1 MQCKR
6 HSCIN
11 CFMGPSITSAYSI
24 YNYTMGPFVYIV
36 YLVYSMI
43 MGPCGA
49 NVHIVWTLSWA
60 QTILAYTIFIIIRG
74 PIRLKCIHHM
84 WLCYRPM
91 QCKRHSSINYF
102 MGPSITSV
110 YPIHNYAMGPL
121 VYIVYLVYSWIVGP
135 AIKIVYLMYKIGMG
149 PVIKMV
155 YTILLYYGPSHQNGI
170 LNKQLNVGLIP
181 LYRVFSIY
189 LYNGPIH

>member
-1 MQCKR
+1 
-6 HSCIN
+6 
-11 CFMGPSITSAYSI
+11 
-24 YNYTMGPFVYIV
+24 
-36 YLVYSMI
+36 
-43 MGPCGA
+43 
-49 NVHIVWTLSWA
+49 
-60 QTILAYTIFIIIRG
+60 
-74 PIRLKCIHHM
+74 
-84 WLCYRPM
+84 M

-155 YTILLYYGPSHQNGI
+155 YTILLYYGPSHRNGI

-181 LYRVFSIY
+181 LYHVSSIY